1 MNHDRL
7 ITIAGRPKA
16 PGSADSHASAQGG
29 GLDSPSS
36 VLQLPTGELLVAD
49 TGNHTIRLL
58 VTTAKRPWVHGW
70 DAPAVGG
77 WRLSTVAGRAGE
89 AGCVDGE
96 QQENDVTRG
105 GAVRLREPT
114 GLCRTADGA
123 ILFVT
128 RSGDDD
134 EGAVRQLIPIGE
146 AAARKWG
153 VRTLY
158 GGRPLSRLTAAFR
171 LERAARRDDADE
183 LREALQL
190 EAAKLERIKALEKQL
205 AKQMPEPDELEMR
218 RLLEREKRSLVAP
231 LSVQCAEAALAE
243 LEEGRAQAAAA
254 AALCDAA
261 GANNSG
267 GGGGEIDEAVVEWRP
282 CASTGRART
291 RTCACRRASRRRWWT
306 CRAARCSSTTA
317 ADCSC

>member
-1 MNHDRL
+1 MELASTVADGTAVTLASISAAQTGEARREHGPCCSAWSANAARRKAAPPVAVADAGNHCVRMVRGRAYRPEELERDARVMPDGAAVAHWSPHCMNHDRL

-158 GGRPLSRLTAAFR
+158 GGRPLSRLTGAAHHETLTTLKVGR
-171 LERAARRDDADE
+171 HL
-183 LREALQL
+183 LILL
-190 EAAKLERIKALEKQL
+190 
-205 AKQMPEPDELEMR
+205 PEPQGWVVIDILHDAQNLTDR
-218 RLLEREKRSLVAP
+218 DFD
-231 LSVQCAEAALAE
+231 Q
-243 LEEGRAQAAAA
+243 EE
-254 AALCDAA
+254 
-261 GANNSG
+261 
-267 GGGGEIDEAVVEWRP
+267 P
-282 CASTGRART
+282 
-291 RTCACRRASRRRWWT
+291 
-306 CRAARCSSTTA
+306 
-317 ADCSC
+317 